1 MITYTKNRTI
11 NLALQ
16 GGGSHGAFTW
26 GVLDCL
32 LEDGR
37 LEFEGI
43 SGSSSGAINAAILA
57 DGLVKG
63 GKEGARDALRN
74 FWERVSTE
82 FSEIFSGPF
91 YMSLLDLFN
100 ETEHPALNA
109 YLSLTK
115 TFSPYQLNPMDM
127 NPLRDLVAEIIDFKN
142 LQKRCPV
149 KLFVAATHVRTGKL
163 KIFENNEITI
173 DSLMA
178 SACLPS
184 IHRAVEINGESYWDG
199 GFAGNP
205 PVFPLIFN
213 CRNNDIVIVLLHPLE
228 IEETPVTAEE
238 IQERASQLSFN
249 TAFLRE
255 MRAIAFSK
263 KMISK
268 DWMPSGKLES
278 RMHNIN
284 IHLIQDQALSSQYN
298 SKSRYNTLPSFIRM
312 FYREGYATAEVWLE
326 NNFQQLG
333 TKSSIDLTAL
343 FS

>member
-1 MITYTKNRTI
+1 MI

-26 GVLDCL
+26 GVLDRL

-37 LEFEGI
+37 LDFEGI
-43 SGSSSGAINAAILA
+43 SGASSGAINAAILV
-57 DGLVKG
+57 DGLLKG
-63 GKEGARDALRN
+63 GKDGARKALRN
-74 FWERVSTE
+74 FWESVSTE

-91 YMSLLDLFN
+91 YMSMLNLFN
-100 ETEHPALNA
+100 EAEHPALDT

-127 NPLRDLVAEIIDFKN
+127 NPLRDLVAGSINFRN
-142 LQKRCPV
+142 LQKNCPV
-149 KLFVAATHVRTGKL
+149 KLFIAATHVRTGKL
-163 KIFENNEITI
+163 KIFENREITI
-173 DSLMA
+173 DALMA

-184 IHRAVEINGESYWDG
+184 IHHAVEVNGESYWDG
-199 GFAGNP
+199 GFTGNP

-213 CRNNDIVIVLLHPLE
+213 CKENDIAIVLLHPLE
-228 IEETPVTAEE
+228 IEDTPVTAEE

-263 KMISK
+263 KMIDK

-278 RMHNIN
+278 RMHKIN
-284 IHLIQDQALSSQYN
+284 IHLIKDQVLSSQYN
-298 SKSRYNTLPSFIRM
+298 SRSRYNTLPSFINM
-312 FYREGYATAEVWLE
+312 FYKEGYATAEIWLE
-326 NNFQQLG
+326 NNYNRLG
-333 TKSSIDLTAL
+333 TKSSVDLAAL
-343 FS
+343 FC

>member
-1 MITYTKNRTI
+1 MNDVTNKVI

-16 GGGSHGAFTW
+16 GGGSHGAYTW

-37 LEFEGI
+37 LDFEGI
-43 SGSSSGAINAAILA
+43 SGTSSGAINAAIMT

-63 GKEGARDALRN
+63 GKDGARNALRN

-91 YMSLLDLFN
+91 YMSLLNFLN
-100 ETEHPALNA
+100 NTEQPGLET
-109 YLSLTK
+109 YLSLTRS
-115 TFSPYQLNPMDM
+115 FSPYQLNPLDM
-127 NPLRDLVAEIIDFKN
+127 NPLRDLVAGSIDFKN
-142 LQKRCPV
+142 LQKQCPV
-149 KLFVAATHVRTGKL
+149 KLFISATHVRTGKL
-163 KIFENNEITI
+163 KIFENKEITI

-184 IHRAVEINGESYWDG
+184 IHHAVEINGESYWDG

-213 CRNNDIVIVLLHPLE
+213 CKENDIVIVLLHPLE
-228 IEETPVTAEE
+228 IDTTPVTAEE
-238 IQERASQLSFN
+238 IQERSSQLNFN

-263 KMISK
+263 KMIDK

-298 SKSRYNTLPSFIRM
+298 SKSRYNTLPSFIQM
-312 FYREGYATAEVWLE
+312 FYKEGYATAEVWLE
-326 NNFQQLG
+326 NNYHKLG
-333 TKSSIDLTAL
+333 SKSSIDLAAL
-343 FS
+343 FC